1 LNIDQARAIYWTI
14 ALILMGIAVI
24 HAATGIRQVRRGETE
39 KHRRSMG
46 RALIWVAVFLVSYL
60 GKVLVLGHENLEL
73 WSADRRLVI
82 NLHRGLV
89 LTMLVTGGIGRLLA
103 GRALAR
109 VSPGRQLHR
118 VLGWIAF
125 PSAIA
130 GLGTAVL
137 VLAQMWMALPAR

>member
-1 LNIDQARAIYWTI
+1 MNLDQARVLYWTI
-14 ALILMGIAVI
+14 ALILMAVAVI
-24 HAATGIRQVRRGETE
+24 YAANGVRQVRRGETE

-60 GKVLVLGHENLEL
+60 GKVLLLGHENLEL

-82 NLHRGLV
+82 NIHRGLV

-103 GRALAR
+103 GRALAGA
-109 VSPGRQLHR
+109 SPGRQLHR
-118 VLGWIAF
+118 VLGWFAF
-125 PSAIA
+125 PSAVA